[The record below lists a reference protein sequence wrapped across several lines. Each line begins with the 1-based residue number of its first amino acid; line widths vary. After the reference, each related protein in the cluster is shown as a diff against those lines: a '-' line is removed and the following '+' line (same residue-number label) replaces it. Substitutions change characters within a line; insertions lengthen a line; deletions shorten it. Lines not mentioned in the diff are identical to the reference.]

1 MNELIQLLPK
11 AELHMHIEGSLEP
24 ELMFKLAERNGIELP
39 YDSVDEL
46 KAKYNFNNLQEFLD
60 IYYQGCAVLQTEQ
73 DFYDLAWAYLEKAKD
88 DHVVH
93 TEIFYDPQSH
103 TNRGIPFETAING
116 LYRAFDDAQNQLGIS
131 FHIIACFLRHLPE
144 QDALDL
150 YPKIFENRDKILGI
164 GLDSSEMGHPPEKY
178 QKVFAQAKKDGF
190 KVVAHA
196 GEEGPAAYVRE
207 AIDIL
212 QVDRIDHGNRCLD
225 DDILTAQ
232 IAKAGL
238 ALTVCPLSNLKLQVV
253 KDLKDHPIKTMLNKG
268 LMATINSDDPAY
280 FGGYINDNFYQLA
293 EAVSL
298 SDDQIFTLVENS
310 FKASFLPESIK
321 EIHLKALNSFGSHE

>member
-1 MNELIQLLPK
+1 MNELIQMLPK

-24 ELMFKLAERNGIELP
+24 ELMFKLAARNGIDLP
-39 YDSVDEL
+39 YDSVADL
-46 KAKYNFNNLQEFLD
+46 QAKYDFNNLQEFLD

-73 DFYDLAWAYLEKAKD
+73 DFYDLAWAYLERAKQ

-103 TNRGIPFETAING
+103 TDRGIPFDTAING
-116 LYRAFDDAQNQLGIS
+116 LYRAFNDAQEQLGIS

-150 YPKIFENRDKILGI
+150 YPEILKHQDKILGI
-164 GLDSSEMGHPPEKY
+164 GLDSSELGHPPEKY
-178 QKVFAQAKKDGF
+178 QRVFEQAKKDGF

-196 GEEGPAAYVRE
+196 GEEGPAEYVKQ
-207 AIDIL
+207 AIELLD
-212 QVDRIDHGNRCLD
+212 VDRIDHGNHCLD

-232 IAKAGL
+232 IAHKNL
-238 ALTVCPLSNLKLQVV
+238 ALTVCPLSNLKLKVV
-253 KDLKDHPIKTMLNKG
+253 KDLKDHPIKTMLKKG

-293 EAVSL
+293 EAVDL
-298 SDDQIFTLVENS
+298 SDDDIFTLVENS
-310 FKASFLPESIK
+310 FKASFLPDSIK
-321 EIHLKALNSFGSHE
+321 AIHLKALNAFG

>member
-1 MNELIQLLPK
+1 MSELIQMLPK
-11 AELHMHIEGSLEP
+11 AELHIHIEGSLEP
-24 ELMFKLAERNGIELP
+24 ELMFKLAARNGIDLP
-39 YDSVDEL
+39 YDSVAEL
-46 KAKYNFNNLQEFLD
+46 QAKYDFNNLQEFLD

-73 DFYDLAWAYLEKAKD
+73 DFYDLAWAYLERAKQ

-103 TNRGIPFETAING
+103 TDRGIPFDTAING
-116 LYRAFDDAQNQLGIS
+116 LYRAFNDAQEQLGIS

-150 YPKIFENRDKILGI
+150 YPEILKHQDKILGI
-164 GLDSSEMGHPPEKY
+164 GLDSSELGHPPEKY
-178 QKVFAQAKKDGF
+178 QRVFAQAKKDGF

-196 GEEGPAAYVRE
+196 GEEGPAEYVKQ
-207 AIDIL
+207 AIELLD
-212 QVDRIDHGNRCLD
+212 VDRIDHGNHCLD

-232 IAKAGL
+232 IAHKNL
-238 ALTVCPLSNLKLQVV
+238 ALTVCPLSNLKLKVV
-253 KDLKDHPIKTMLNKG
+253 KDLTDHPIKTMLKKG

-293 EAVSL
+293 EAVDL
-298 SDDQIFTLVENS
+298 SDDEIFTLVENS
-310 FKASFLPESIK
+310 FKASFLPDSIK
-321 EIHLKALNSFGSHE
+321 AIHLKALNAFG

>member
-39 YDSVDEL
+39 YASVEDL
-46 KAKYNFNNLQEFLD
+46 RAKYNFNNLQEFLD

-73 DFYDLAWAYLEKAKD
+73 DFYDLAWAYLEKAKQN
-88 DHVVH
+88 HVVH

-103 TNRGIPFETAING
+103 TDRGIPFDTAING
-116 LYRAFDDAQNQLGIS
+116 LYRAFDDAQEQLGIS

-150 YPKIFENRDKILGI
+150 YPEIYKHRDKILGI
-164 GLDSSEMGHPPEKY
+164 GLDSSELGHPPEKY

-196 GEEGPAAYVRE
+196 GEEGPADYVKQ
-207 AIDIL
+207 AIELL

-225 DDILTAQ
+225 DEILTAQ
-232 IAKAGL
+232 IVHKGL
-238 ALTVCPLSNLKLQVV
+238 ALTVCPLSNLKLRVV
-253 KDLKDHPIKTMLNKG
+253 KDLKDHPIKKMLKKG

-280 FGGYINDNFYQLA
+280 FGGYINDNFQQLA
-293 EAVSL
+293 EAVDL
-298 SDDQIFTLVENS
+298 SDAEIVTLVKNS
-310 FKASFLPESIK
+310 FKASFLPDSIK
-321 EIHLKALNSFGSHE
+321 DIHLKALNAFG

>member
-1 MNELIQLLPK
+1 MNELIQILPK

-24 ELMFKLAERNGIELP
+24 ELMFKLAKRNGIELP

-73 DFYDLAWAYLEKAKD
+73 DFYDLAWAYLERAKD

-103 TNRGIPFETAING
+103 TDRGIPFETAING

-150 YPKIFENRDKILGI
+150 YPKIYENRDKILGI

-178 QKVFAQAKKDGF
+178 QNVFSQAKKDGF

-207 AIDIL
+207 AIDLL

-232 IAKAGL
+232 IAKAEL
-238 ALTVCPLSNLKLQVV
+238 ALTVCPLSNLKLKVV
-253 KDLKDHPIKTMLNKG
+253 TDLKDHPIKTMLNKG

-280 FGGYINDNFYQLA
+280 FGGYINDNFIQLA
-293 EAVSL
+293 EAVNL
-298 SDDQIFTLVENS
+298 SDDEIFTLVENS

-321 EIHLKALNSFGSHE
+321 EIHLKALNSFG

>member
-1 MNELIQLLPK
+1 MSELIQMLPK

-24 ELMFKLAERNGIELP
+24 ELMFKLAARNGIDLP
-39 YDSVDEL
+39 YDSVAEL
-46 KAKYNFNNLQEFLD
+46 QAKYDFNNLQEFLD

-73 DFYDLAWAYLEKAKD
+73 DFYDLAWAYLERAKQ

-103 TNRGIPFETAING
+103 TDRGIPFDTAIKG
-116 LYRAFDDAQNQLGIS
+116 LYRAFNDAQEQLGIS

-150 YPKIFENRDKILGI
+150 YPEILKHQDKILGI
-164 GLDSSEMGHPPEKY
+164 GLDSSELGHPPEKY
-178 QKVFAQAKKDGF
+178 QRVFEQAKKDGF

-196 GEEGPAAYVRE
+196 GEEGPAEYVKQ
-207 AIDIL
+207 AIEL
-212 QVDRIDHGNRCLD
+212 LEVDRIDHGNHCLD
-225 DDILTAQ
+225 DDILPAQ
-232 IAKAGL
+232 IAHKNL
-238 ALTVCPLSNLKLQVV
+238 ALTVCPLSNLKLKVV
-253 KDLKDHPIKTMLNKG
+253 KDLKDHPIKTMLKKG

-293 EAVSL
+293 EAVDL
-298 SDDQIFTLVENS
+298 SDDDIFTLVENS
-310 FKASFLPESIK
+310 FKASFLPDSIK
-321 EIHLKALNSFGSHE
+321 AIHLKALNAFG

>member
-24 ELMFKLAERNGIELP
+24 ELMFKLAERNGIQLP
-39 YDSVDEL
+39 YESVEALRSEYD
-46 KAKYNFNNLQEFLD
+46 FNNLQEFLD

-73 DFYDLAWAYLEKAKD
+73 DFYDLAWAYLEKAKQ

-103 TNRGIPFETAING
+103 TERGIPFDTAING
-116 LYRAFDDAQNQLGIS
+116 LYRAFDDAQEQLGIS

-150 YPKIFENRDKILGI
+150 YPEIYKHRDKILGI
-164 GLDSSEMGHPPEKY
+164 GLDSSELGHPPEKY

-196 GEEGPAAYVRE
+196 GEEGPADYVKQ
-207 AIDIL
+207 AIELL

-225 DDILTAQ
+225 DEILTAQ
-232 IAKAGL
+232 IAHKGL
-238 ALTVCPLSNLKLQVV
+238 ALTVCPLSNLKLRVV
-253 KDLKDHPIKTMLNKG
+253 KDLKDHPIKKMLKKG
-268 LMATINSDDPAY
+268 LMVTINSDDPAY

-293 EAVSL
+293 AAVDL
-298 SDDQIFTLVENS
+298 SDAEIVTLVKNS

-321 EIHLKALNSFGSHE
+321 DIHLKALNAFG

>member
-1 MNELIQLLPK
+1 MSELIQLLPK

-24 ELMFKLAERNGIELP
+24 ELMFKLAKRNGIELP
-39 YDSVDEL
+39 YASIDEL
-46 KAKYNFNNLQEFLD
+46 KALYNFNNLQEFLD
-60 IYYQGCAVLQTEQ
+60 IYYQGCSVLQTEQ
-73 DFYDLAWAYLEKAKD
+73 DFYDLAWAYLEKAKQ

-103 TNRGIPFETAING
+103 TDRGIPFETAING
-116 LYRAFDDAQNQLGIS
+116 LYRAFDDGQQQLGIS

-150 YPKIFENRDKILGI
+150 YPKILKHQDKILGI

-178 QKVFAQAKKDGF
+178 QQVFAQARKDGF

-196 GEEGPAAYVRE
+196 GEEGPADYVKQ
-207 AIDIL
+207 AIDLL

-232 IAKAGL
+232 IAKADL
-238 ALTVCPLSNLKLQVV
+238 ALTVCPLSNLKLKVV
-253 KDLKDHPIKTMLNKG
+253 KSLQEHPIKLMLRKG

-280 FGGYINDNFYQLA
+280 FGGYINENFLQLA
-293 EAVSL
+293 EAVNL
-298 SDDQIFTLVENS
+298 SDSDIITLIENS
-310 FKASFLPESIK
+310 FKASFLPKSIID
-321 EIHLKALNSFGSHE
+321 IHLQTLHSI

>member
-1 MNELIQLLPK
+1 MSELIQMLPK

-24 ELMFKLAERNGIELP
+24 ELMFKLAARNGIDLP
-39 YDSVDEL
+39 YDSVAEL
-46 KAKYNFNNLQEFLD
+46 QAKYDFNNLQEFLD

-73 DFYDLAWAYLEKAKD
+73 DFYDLAWAYLERAKQ

-103 TNRGIPFETAING
+103 TDRGIPFDTAIKG
-116 LYRAFDDAQNQLGIS
+116 LYRAFNDAQEQLGIS

-150 YPKIFENRDKILGI
+150 YPEILKHQDKILGI
-164 GLDSSEMGHPPEKY
+164 GLDSSELGHPPEKY
-178 QKVFAQAKKDGF
+178 QRVFEQAKKDGF

-196 GEEGPAAYVRE
+196 GEEGPAEYVKQ
-207 AIDIL
+207 AIELLD
-212 QVDRIDHGNRCLD
+212 VDRIDHGNHCLD

-232 IAKAGL
+232 IAHKNL
-238 ALTVCPLSNLKLQVV
+238 ALTVCPLSNLKLKVV
-253 KDLKDHPIKTMLNKG
+253 KDLKDHPIKTMLKKG

-293 EAVSL
+293 EAVDL
-298 SDDQIFTLVENS
+298 SDDDIFTLVENS
-310 FKASFLPESIK
+310 FKASFLPDSIK
-321 EIHLKALNSFGSHE
+321 AIHLKALNAFG

>member
-1 MNELIQLLPK
+1 MNELIQMLPK

-24 ELMFKLAERNGIELP
+24 ELMFKLAARNGIDLP
-39 YDSVDEL
+39 YDSVAEL
-46 KAKYNFNNLQEFLD
+46 QAKYDFNNLQEFLD

-73 DFYDLAWAYLEKAKD
+73 DFYDLAWAYLERAKQ

-103 TNRGIPFETAING
+103 TDRGIPFDTAIKG
-116 LYRAFDDAQNQLGIS
+116 LYRAFNDAQEQLGIS

-150 YPKIFENRDKILGI
+150 YPEILKHQDKILGI
-164 GLDSSEMGHPPEKY
+164 GLDSSELGHPPEKY
-178 QKVFAQAKKDGF
+178 QRVFEQAKKDGF

-196 GEEGPAAYVRE
+196 GEEGPAEYVKQ
-207 AIDIL
+207 AIELLD
-212 QVDRIDHGNRCLD
+212 VDRIDHGNHCLD

-232 IAKAGL
+232 IAHKNL
-238 ALTVCPLSNLKLQVV
+238 ALTVCPLSNLKLKVV
-253 KDLKDHPIKTMLNKG
+253 KDLKDHPIKTMLKKG

-293 EAVSL
+293 EAVDL
-298 SDDQIFTLVENS
+298 SDDDIFTLVENS
-310 FKASFLPESIK
+310 FKASFLPDSIK
-321 EIHLKALNSFGSHE
+321 AIHLKALNAFG

>member
-24 ELMFKLAERNGIELP
+24 ELMFKLAARNGIDLP
-39 YDSVDEL
+39 YKSVDEL
-46 KAKYNFNNLQEFLD
+46 RAQYDFNNLQEFLD

-73 DFYDLAWAYLEKAKD
+73 DFYDLAWAYLEKAKQ

-103 TNRGIPFETAING
+103 TDRGIPFEVAING
-116 LYRAFDDAQNQLGIS
+116 LYRAFDDAQEKLGIS

-150 YPKIFENRDKILGI
+150 YPEILKHQDKILGI
-164 GLDSSEMGHPPEKY
+164 GLDSSELGHPPEKY
-178 QKVFAQAKKDGF
+178 QQVFAQAKKDGF

-196 GEEGPAAYVRE
+196 GEEGPADYVKQ
-207 AIDIL
+207 AIDLL

-232 IAKAGL
+232 IAHKGI
-238 ALTVCPLSNLKLQVV
+238 ALTVCPLSNLKLKVV
-253 KDLKDHPIKTMLNKG
+253 EDLQDHPIKQMLKKG

-293 EAVSL
+293 AAVDL
-298 SDDQIFTLVENS
+298 SDDDIFTLVENS
-310 FKASFLPESIK
+310 FKASFLPDSIK
-321 EIHLKALNSFGSHE
+321 EIHLKALNSFG

>member
-1 MNELIQLLPK
+1 MSELIQMLPK

-24 ELMFKLAERNGIELP
+24 ELMFKLAARNGIDLP
-39 YDSVDEL
+39 YDSVSEL
-46 KAKYNFNNLQEFLD
+46 QAKYDFNNLQEFLD

-73 DFYDLAWAYLEKAKD
+73 DFYDLAWAYLERAKQ

-103 TNRGIPFETAING
+103 TDRGIPFDTAING
-116 LYRAFDDAQNQLGIS
+116 LYRAFNDAQEQLGIS

-150 YPKIFENRDKILGI
+150 YPEILKHQDKILGI
-164 GLDSSEMGHPPEKY
+164 GLDSSELGHPPEKY
-178 QKVFAQAKKDGF
+178 QRVFAQAKKDGF

-196 GEEGPAAYVRE
+196 GEEGPAEYVKQ
-207 AIDIL
+207 AIELLD
-212 QVDRIDHGNRCLD
+212 VDRIDHGNHCLD

-232 IAKAGL
+232 IAHKNL
-238 ALTVCPLSNLKLQVV
+238 ALTVCPLSNLKLKVV
-253 KDLKDHPIKTMLNKG
+253 KDLTDHPIKTMLKKG

-293 EAVSL
+293 EAVDL
-298 SDDQIFTLVENS
+298 SDDDIFTLVENS
-310 FKASFLPESIK
+310 FKASFLPDSIK
-321 EIHLKALNSFGSHE
+321 AIHLKALNAFG

>member
-1 MNELIQLLPK
+1 MLPK

-24 ELMFKLAERNGIELP
+24 ELMFKLAERNGINLP
-39 YDSVDEL
+39 YESIEAL
-46 KAKYNFNNLQEFLD
+46 KSLYDFNNLQEFLD

-73 DFYDLAWAYLEKAKD
+73 DFYDLAWAYLEKAKQ

-93 TEIFYDPQSH
+93 TEIFFDPQSH
-103 TNRGIPFETAING
+103 TDRGIEFDTVING
-116 LYRAFDDAQNQLGIS
+116 LFRAFDDGQNKLGIS

-150 YPKIFENRDKILGI
+150 YPKIYAHRDKILGI
-164 GLDSSEMGHPPEKY
+164 GLDSSELGHPPEKY
-178 QKVFAQAKKDGF
+178 QRVFEQAKNDGF

-196 GEEGPAAYVRE
+196 GEEGPADYVRQ
-207 AIDIL
+207 AIEL
-212 QVDRIDHGNRCLD
+212 LKVDRIDHGNRCLE

-232 IAKAGL
+232 IAHKGL
-238 ALTVCPLSNLKLQVV
+238 ALTVCPLSNLKLKVV
-253 KDLKDHPIKTMLNKG
+253 DDLQHHPIKKMLKKG

-280 FGGYINDNFYQLA
+280 FGGYVNDNYNQLA
-293 EAVSL
+293 DAVGL
-298 SDDQIFTLVENS
+298 SEDEIFTLIENS

-321 EIHLKALNSFGSHE
+321 EIHLKALNSFC

>member
-1 MNELIQLLPK
+1 MNNLIKKLPK

-24 ELMFKLAERNGIELP
+24 ELMFKLAERNDVNLP
-39 YDSVDEL
+39 YSSVDEL
-46 KAKYNFNNLQEFLD
+46 KAKYDFNNLQEFLD

-73 DFYDLAWAYLEKAKD
+73 DFYDLAWAYLEKAKQD
-88 DHVVH
+88 NVVH

-103 TNRGIPFETAING
+103 TDRGIPFDATISG
-116 LYRAFDDAQNQLGIS
+116 LYRAFDDGQQKLGIS

-144 QDALDL
+144 QDALDI
-150 YPKIFENRDKILGI
+150 YPDILKHQDKIIGI

-178 QKVFAQAKKDGF
+178 LNVFNQARKDGF

-196 GEEGPAAYVRE
+196 GEEGPAEYVKQ
-207 AIDIL
+207 AIDLL

-232 IAKAGL
+232 IARAGL
-238 ALTVCPLSNLKLQVV
+238 ALTVCPLSNLKLKVV
-253 KDLKDHPIKTMLNKG
+253 PDLKDHPIKSMLRKG

-280 FGGYINDNFYQLA
+280 FGGYINDNFQQ
-293 EAVSL
+293 L
-298 SDDQIFTLVENS
+298 SDAVGLNNKEIMTLVENS
-310 FKASFLPESIK
+310 FKASFLPQSIID
-321 EIHLKALNSFGSHE
+321 IHLETLHSI